1 MATTSL
7 VDYLKGSG
15 QDSSLTSRA
24 KLATKYG
31 LVKTDAEYLSLA
43 SQGKNADINSKL
55 LGSLQTKPPASTP
68 TVPTTNPGTPAGVSN
83 FNNKTMTAAEMEKG
97 SSLPDPTTYATTQ
110 KVTPFSDRVSEV
122 AKTTLNSNQLEID
135 KLRGEMQ
142 SMVEAD
148 KVKAQAKKD
157 KLTGQVED
165 FVGNTDAQDALE
177 ANNKKFKVEQNIKL
191 YSDIQTKIVDAQQAL
206 EVGLIY
212 EKDRPARM
220 KFITGAESTL
230 MKQGLA
236 TIGALQGTAA
246 VIKGNLDLAK
256 SFGDATVA
264 AITQDNEMSFK
275 ALTTLLELADN
286 DLVNL
291 TTREKEL
298 VDDRLGA
305 IEEENSRV
313 QQNKDDVL
321 KLMTEYPRAF
331 LAGGATLLDSK
342 ETALGKM
349 IPQMAADETA
359 LFNASVTKAS
369 GSTATDKDGP
379 AEDKADLLWKKDKG
393 MPYEEAVNTFGD
405 TLSIDWIRAIYG
417 KADPKNTSNED
428 VIKNQYYGQY
438 LNEDGTIKTG
448 NTVSLDTKGNPV
460 VKPTEEEGGGIG
472 AWFAG
477 IGKAIMGN

>member
-1 MATTSL
+1 MATSL

-15 QDSSLTSRA
+15 QDSSVTSRA
-24 KLATKYG
+24 KLATQYG

-43 SQGKNADINSKL
+43 SQGKNADINTKL
-55 LGSLQTKPPASTP
+55 LGSLQTKAPAPAP
-68 TVPTTNPGTPAGVSN
+68 TVPTTNPNTPAGVSN
-83 FNNKTMTAAEMEKG
+83 FNNKTMTASEMEKG
-97 SSLPDPTTYATTQ
+97 SSLPDPTTYASTQ
-110 KVTPFSDRVSEV
+110 TVTPFSDRVSEV
-122 AKTTLNSNQLEID
+122 AKTTLSSNQLEID

-142 SMVEAD
+142 SMVEKEKAT
-148 KVKAQAKKD
+148 AQAKKD

-206 EVGLIY
+206 EIGLIY

-264 AITQDNEMSFK
+264 AIAQDNEMSFK

-305 IEEENSRV
+305 IEDENSRM

-321 KLMTEYPRAF
+321 KLMTDYPRAF
-331 LAGGATLLDSK
+331 LAGGVTLLDSK
-342 ETALGKM
+342 EQALGKM

-359 LFNASVTKAS
+359 LFNASITK
-369 GSTATDKDGP
+369 GTDTKTDKDGP
-379 AEDKADLLWKKDKG
+379 AEDKAQLLQLKNNG
-393 MPYEEAVNTFGD
+393 LTFQEAVDAFSD
-405 TLSIDWIRAIYG
+405 TLSVDWIRDVYSKPNPA
-417 KADPKNTSNED
+417 NTSNED
-428 VIKNQYYGQY
+428 VIKNQYYGQF

-448 NTVSLDTKGNPV
+448 STVKLDDKGNPV
-460 VKPTEEEGGGIG
+460 VTQTEPEGESKWWNPLN
-472 AWFAG
+472 WF
-477 IGKAIMGN
+477 

>member
-1 MATTSL
+1 MATSL

-15 QDSSLTSRA
+15 RDSSVTSRA
-24 KLATKYG
+24 KLATEYG
-31 LVKTDAEYLSLA
+31 LVKTEAEYLSLA
-43 SQGKNADINSKL
+43 SQGKNADINTKL
-55 LGSLQTKPPASTP
+55 LGSLQTKAPSPTPAPVP
-68 TVPTTNPGTPAGVSN
+68 TTPTTNPNGPAGVSN
-83 FNNKTMTAAEMEKG
+83 FNNKTMTASEMEKG
-97 SSLPDPTTYATTQ
+97 SSLPDPTTYASTQ
-110 KVTPFSDRVSEV
+110 TVTPFSDRVSEV
-122 AKTTLNSNQLEID
+122 AKTTLSSNQLEID

-142 SMVEAD
+142 SMVEKEKAT
-148 KVKAQAKKD
+148 AQARKD

-264 AITQDNEMSFK
+264 AIAQDNEMSFK

-305 IEEENSRV
+305 IEEENSRM

-331 LAGGATLLDSK
+331 LAGGVTLLDSK
-342 ETALGKM
+342 EVALGKM

-359 LFNASVTKAS
+359 LFNASITKA
-369 GSTATDKDGP
+369 TDTKTDKDGP
-379 AEDKADLLWKKDKG
+379 AEDKAQLLQLKNNG
-393 MPYEEAVNTFGD
+393 LTFQEAVDAFSD
-405 TLSIDWIRAIYG
+405 TLSVDWIRDVYS
-417 KADPKNTSNED
+417 KPNPSNTSNED
-428 VIKNQYYGQY
+428 IIKNQYYGQY

-448 NTVSLDTKGNPV
+448 NTVKLDEKGNPV
-460 VKPTEEEGGGIG
+460 VTPTEPEGESKWWNPLS
-472 AWFAG
+472 WF
-477 IGKAIMGN
+477 